1 MPNDMF
7 SDVVTVDEMIAE
19 ATRELALRRSVY
31 PRRVEEKKMT
41 QRRADR
47 QIAVQLAI
55 INVLERMK

>member
-1 MPNDMF
+1 
-7 SDVVTVDEMIAE
+7 MIAE